1 MDTQCTGSQYITPH
15 LLPQVD
21 GTFRGASLKEKK
33 DMDASNAS
41 LSGLD
46 GLNGHAHRPGPSA
59 PVGIGTS
66 GPGGSILDG
75 SNHHA
80 PATEESAGTNVV
92 IAKVMTGL
100 KANVAN
106 MNETVE
112 SR

>member
-1 MDTQCTGSQYITPH
+1 M
-15 LLPQVD
+15 D

-33 DMDASNAS
+33 DMDTSNAS

-46 GLNGHAHRPGPSA
+46 DSNSQVHRRPGPSA

-66 GPGGSILDG
+66 GLGGGIFDG
-75 SNHHA
+75 PNHQVQA
-80 PATEESAGTNVV
+80 AEESAGTNVV